1 MTGWGFPVHPVR
13 EIENT
18 STTNVVVDICQFDD
32 KLPVCFFLIIL
43 TSNALSKVTPRF
55 PRLSINFAL
64 FCWFCNGKPA
74 LWKLGISCLRSQ
86 IEIAGAVL
94 I

>member
-1 MTGWGFPVHPVR
+1 MTGWGSPVHPVK

-18 STTNVVVDICQFDD
+18 STTNVVVEICQFDE
-32 KLPVCFFLIIL
+32 KVPVCFFLINF
-43 TSNALSKVTPRF
+43 TSNALSKVTPRL

-74 LWKLGISCLRSQ
+74 HWKLRISCLGSQ
-86 IEIAGAVL
+86 IEIAGAGL